1 MAYTWQ
7 TLSRGI
13 AARLLGSQPAQPDGQ
28 DQAIRLSRWGDAF
41 VESVFQKQHALAD
54 EESTFATIG
63 TTGTGVATIA
73 ALTAIADT
81 SPFIIIK
88 NIAVAGAGG
97 TQRVYLDLLKLI
109 TTAAGTGGTALRYG
123 IKIGPNRADPTGM
136 DVAFNPTLAS
146 PTGVPSNVTAASQ
159 RGSIARVYAGAL
171 VAPAALGGTRQ
182 IWGGQIKA
190 AIPAAGDQYIFCFG
204 MVDAPAQATQLDRC
218 ENCPSIVLDPGYS
231 AFIHPFLPS
240 QSAASSYEINLVHH
254 ER

>member
-13 AARLLGSQPAQPDGQ
+13 VARLLGAQPAIPDGQ
-28 DQAIRLSRWGDAF
+28 DQAIRLNRYGDAF
-41 VESVFQKQHALAD
+41 VESVFQKQHTLGD

-73 ALTAIADT
+73 ALTTIADT
-81 SPFIIIK
+81 SPFVIVK
-88 NIAVAGAGG
+88 NIAVAGTGG
-97 TQRVYLDLLKLI
+97 AQRVYLDLLKLI
-109 TTAAGTGGTALRYG
+109 CTAAGTAGTALRYG

-136 DVAFNPTLAS
+136 DAAFNPTLGA
-146 PTGVPSNVTAASQ
+146 PTGVPLNITAASQ
-159 RGSIARVYAGAL
+159 RSSIARIYAGAL

-182 IWGGQIKA
+182 VWGGQLKN
-190 AIPAAGDQYIFCFG
+190 AIPAAADQYILCFG
-204 MVDAPAQATQLDRC
+204 MVDAAAQATQVDRC
-218 ENCPSIVLDPGYS
+218 EVCPSLVLDPGYS

-240 QSAASSYEINLVHH
+240 QSAASSYEIHVIHH